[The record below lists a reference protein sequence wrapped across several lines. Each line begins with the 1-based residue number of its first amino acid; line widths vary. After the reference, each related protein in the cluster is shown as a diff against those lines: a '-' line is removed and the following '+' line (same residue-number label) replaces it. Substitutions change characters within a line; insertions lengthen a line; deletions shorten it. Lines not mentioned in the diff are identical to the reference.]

1 MKKTWESGKIE
12 AKTFV
17 DLWKRDDI
25 RQKRVEKL
33 SLRVDA
39 MFIDHCMT
47 ALDKLGTGISTRECD
62 LISELNSSKE
72 FASYLQAL
80 NPDFKNGFNDRVTR
94 SSLQKHLR
102 MFGFKKPIEDLK
114 RKWLLSRVGTDQLV
128 KFCEARR
135 GQVKRQDILRHF
147 NMNRSSYQW
156 LASQA
161 CGTFQAFNQQYV
173 QRAADSEHIGYMNHK
188 VVRVEKLEARED
200 TGCIT
205 VEKYHNFAA
214 GPALHLHNEDMV
226 AKSLIFIHNSVDEDY
241 FIPVR
246 GGESGTKID
255 TLSGGT
261 NAAAIEDVQYIQKK
275 LFAALKIPKAYLG
288 YDESIGSKAT
298 LSQEDIRFSRTIA
311 RIQRTVIAEL
321 NKLAIIHL
329 YSNGFEGDDLLDF
342 TLQLPNPST
351 IAQQQKLDLYGTR
364 FDIVSKAPEGYFD
377 KRWLRKNLLGL
388 TDEQIEEIEEGR
400 IKDKLRELELEKV
413 QAEAEGGGMTD
424 EPEAS
429 TGGEIGAGDD
439 SPPPPPP
446 PTETPV
452 TAGPPAAGAPVPG
465 GPPPGGPAPLDEL
478 QYKISDE
485 EAPVRAQRVIDRS
498 VRSLESLPVVLS
510 EASRARAMKKGE
522 TAEDHADRLRYNA
535 KRRKPGGVMRASVD
549 HNELVSHDPGDKRDA
564 IRHPYGQ
571 KSDYAPSLKDLT
583 PTVDE
588 DSAQDIDELVNKYT
602 TASSNDLNATLRS
615 LRAGLPR
622 GEEKE

>member
-1 MKKTWESGKIE
+1 M
-12 AKTFV
+12 
-17 DLWKRDDI
+17 
-25 RQKRVEKL
+25 
-33 SLRVDA
+33 
-39 MFIDHCMT
+39 
-47 ALDKLGTGISTRECD
+47 
-62 LISELNSSKE
+62 
-72 FASYLQAL
+72 
-80 NPDFKNGFNDRVTR
+80 
-94 SSLQKHLR
+94 
-102 MFGFKKPIEDLK
+102 
-114 RKWLLSRVGTDQLV
+114 
-128 KFCEARR
+128 
-135 GQVKRQDILRHF
+135 
-147 NMNRSSYQW
+147 
-156 LASQA
+156 
-161 CGTFQAFNQQYV
+161 
-173 QRAADSEHIGYMNHK
+173 
-188 VVRVEKLEARED
+188 
-200 TGCIT
+200 
-205 VEKYHNFAA
+205 
-214 GPALHLHNEDMV
+214 
-226 AKSLIFIHNSVDEDY
+226 
-241 FIPVR
+241 
-246 GGESGTKID
+246 
-255 TLSGGT
+255 
-261 NAAAIEDVQYIQKK
+261 
-275 LFAALKIPKAYLG
+275 
-288 YDESIGSKAT
+288 
-298 LSQEDIRFSRTIA
+298 
-311 RIQRTVIAEL
+311 IAEL

-400 IKDKLRELELEKV
+400 VKDKLRELELEKV

-429 TGGEIGAGDD
+429 TGGEIGSGDD

-446 PTETPV
+446 APPSETPV
-452 TAGPPAAGAPVPG
+452 TAGPPAAGAPAPG

-498 VRSLESLPVVLS
+498 VRNLAALPVVLS

-535 KRRKPGGVMRASVD
+535 KRRKPGGVMRSSVD

-564 IRHPYGQ
+564 IRHPYGE

-615 LRAGLPR
+615 LRVGLPR